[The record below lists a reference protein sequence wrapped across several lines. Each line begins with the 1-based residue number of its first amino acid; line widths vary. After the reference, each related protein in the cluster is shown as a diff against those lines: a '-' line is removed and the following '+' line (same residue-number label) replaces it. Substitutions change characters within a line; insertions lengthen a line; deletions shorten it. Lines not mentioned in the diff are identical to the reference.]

1 MKDFKQLK
9 VWQNGMEIVKQTYLL
24 TEAFPESERYVLRA
38 QINRAAVSIPSN
50 IAEGSS
56 RESDKDYKRFLE
68 MALGSSFELETQL
81 LILMEL
87 GYSKVDNINAT
98 LEIVHDE
105 QKMLQKFIGILK
117 QKA

>member
-1 MKDFKQLK
+1 
-9 VWQNGMEIVKQTYLL
+9 
-24 TEAFPESERYVLRA
+24 
-38 QINRAAVSIPSN
+38 
-50 IAEGSS
+50 
-56 RESDKDYKRFLE
+56 
-68 MALGSSFELETQL
+68 
-81 LILMEL
+81 MEL